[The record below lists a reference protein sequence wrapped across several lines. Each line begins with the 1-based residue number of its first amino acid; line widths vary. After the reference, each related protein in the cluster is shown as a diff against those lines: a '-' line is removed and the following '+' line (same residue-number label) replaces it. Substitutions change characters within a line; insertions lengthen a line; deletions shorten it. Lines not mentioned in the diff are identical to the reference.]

1 MSRKYVFILLLV
13 SLVTASL
20 ACSLAED
27 LVGGDAE
34 VYKESP
40 TNNSSSDPSE
50 DGEEAAPVEAGGKDK
65 PEKADND
72 VVEEAASESNDQ
84 ASEGETAPE
93 PPPESTEYDTVFPL
107 PDTILNFMD
116 MGNDSVNFQTEL
128 SVEETI
134 AFYRQAFETEN
145 LTERTINTAITET
158 TFSMVFDGHDSGTI
172 VIQGVDLGDG
182 TTNVNIR
189 FEDA

>member
-34 VYKESP
+34 VLKDSP
-40 TNNSSSDPSE
+40 TDSIDTDPSE
-50 DGEEAAPVEAGGKDK
+50 VVGESAPVEAGGKDEPGK
-65 PEKADND
+65 TDTE
-72 VVEEAASESNDQ
+72 VVEEATPESNDQ
-84 ASEGETAPE
+84 ASESETTPE
-93 PPPESTEYDTVFPL
+93 HPPESTEYETVFPL
-107 PDTILNFMD
+107 PDTVLNFMD
-116 MGNDSVNFQTEL
+116 MGNDSINFQTEL
-128 SVEETI
+128 SIEETI
-134 AFYRQAFETEN
+134 AFYRQAFEAEN
-145 LTERTINTAITET
+145 LTERTINTANTKT
-158 TFSMVFDGHDSGTI
+158 TFSMVFDGHAGGTI

-189 FEDA
+189 FEDV